1 MKVVYDTDA
10 YLKKHNKTVPL
21 PSENTDNDAVK
32 SADQSTGKAISED
45 RTERLLK
52 LAETDPELAGKIAD
66 FMKTDIANSKPE
78 REKIEITSEQKM
90 YAKKLLKTEIWG
102 TILFFLSLV
111 LIFLEGSNGQG
122 FPLVSV
128 LIMISIAVTYT
139 ICAWKY
145 AIKAGFPI
153 FKSLASKYDL
163 KQDF

>member
-10 YLKKHNKTVPL
+10 YLKKHNKSMPL

-78 REKIEITSEQKM
+78 REKIEITPEQKK

-102 TILFFLSLV
+102 TIIFFSCIVITILGSAVSRDFPTGLFIFLGIIVGIINLILSLK
-111 LIFLEGSNGQG
+111 F
-122 FPLVSV
+122 
-128 LIMISIAVTYT
+128 SIKTGLPT
-139 ICAWKY
+139 
-145 AIKAGFPI
+145 
-153 FKSLASKYDL
+153 FKSLASKYF
-163 KQDF
+163 KW